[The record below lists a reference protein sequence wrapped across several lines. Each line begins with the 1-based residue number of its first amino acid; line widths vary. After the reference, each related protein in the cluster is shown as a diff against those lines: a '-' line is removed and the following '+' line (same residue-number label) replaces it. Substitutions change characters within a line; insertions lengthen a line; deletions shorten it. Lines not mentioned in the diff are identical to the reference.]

1 MSSRRSTTIGALV
14 AVFAFFLGLL
24 IHDQLSSP
32 GGDLGQAL
40 IIFALVAVP
49 GALLVAWLAGA
60 GRRNR

>member
-1 MSSRRSTTIGALV
+1 MV

-24 IHDQLSSP
+24 IHNQLSSP